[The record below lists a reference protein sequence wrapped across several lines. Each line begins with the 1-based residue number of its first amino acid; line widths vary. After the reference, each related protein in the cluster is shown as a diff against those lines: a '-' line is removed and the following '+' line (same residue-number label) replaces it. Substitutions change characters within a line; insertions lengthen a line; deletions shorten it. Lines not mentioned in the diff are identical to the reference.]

1 MNYCEK
7 LNEYIDM
14 LSCTAKE
21 ISEASGLSSA
31 TLSRYRSGERIPEIN
46 SDAFNSI
53 CKAIAVLS
61 QNKHIDET
69 ITENSVAES
78 FLECSDIIA
87 SDKEQLRQ
95 KLNMMIS
102 AMNINIT
109 KLCRYTNYETSA
121 MFRIRSG
128 SRNPSDPA
136 KFAADI
142 ANFVAREMSSD
153 SDKETAAKLIGC
165 TVDEFADTS
174 VYFERIREWLIVGQA
189 RPTDDVEQFLEKL
202 DEFDLNE
209 YIKAIHFDE
218 LKVPSVPFQLP
229 SSKSYFGLKDMMTSE
244 LDFLKA
250 TVLSKSIEPVIMYS
264 DMPMEEMSKDP
275 EFPKKWMFGM
285 AMMLK
290 KGLHLNQIHNLDR
303 SFEDMM
309 LGLESWIPMY
319 MTGQIS
325 PYYLKNVQNNV
336 FLHFLKVSGTAALS
350 GEAIA
355 DCHSDGK
362 YYFTNNKS
370 EVAYYKKRANELLSH
385 ALPLM
390 EIYRAENAEQF
401 NAFLLNDSHTSG
413 KRRNILSA
421 PPLYTMDKEYLR
433 RFLQIH
439 AVPQSD
445 MQKILGYADAQ
456 ISIVAEILKNDTVED
471 EIPIIS
477 QEEFERY
484 PIALSLSGA
493 FYENDINYTYGEYL
507 EHIRQTEE
515 FANNHPNYHLK
526 QTSACTFRNLQI
538 KIHEGKWAMVSKSK
552 SPAIHFAIRHPKL
565 RGAIERFVPPM
576 VEREE

>member
-7 LNEYIDM
+7 LNEYIEK
-14 LSCTAKE
+14 LNCTAKE
-21 ISEASGLSSA
+21 LGETSGLSGA

-46 SDAFNSI
+46 SDAFNNI
-53 CKAIAVLS
+53 CKAIALLS
-61 QNKHIDET
+61 QNRHIDESV
-69 ITENSVAES
+69 TENSVAES
-78 FLECSDIIA
+78 FLQCKDIIA

-95 KLNMMIS
+95 KLNTMIS

-121 MFRIRSG
+121 LFRIRSG

-142 ANFVAREMSSD
+142 AGFVAREMNSE
-153 SDKETAAKLIGC
+153 SDKIKAAKLIGC
-165 TVDEFADTS
+165 AVDEIADTS
-174 VYFERIREWLIVGQA
+174 VYFERVREWIIAGQN
-189 RPTDDVEQFLEKL
+189 RPKDEVRQFLEKL
-202 DEFDLNE
+202 NEFDLNE

-229 SSKSYFGLKDMMTSE
+229 NSKSYFGLKDMMASE

-250 TVLSKSIEPVIMYS
+250 TVLSKSMEPVIMYS

-325 PYYLKNVQNNV
+325 PYYLKDVQNNV
-336 FLHFLKVSGTAALS
+336 FLHLLKVSGTAALS

-362 YYFTNNKS
+362 YYFTNNKN
-370 EVAYYKKRANELLSH
+370 EVAYYKKRANELLDH

-390 EIYRAENAEQF
+390 EIYRLENAEHF
-401 NAFLLNDSHTSG
+401 NAFLQNDSAVTG

-421 PPLYTMDKEYLR
+421 PPIYAMDKEYLAWL
-433 RFLQIH
+433 LQNRSVTD
-439 AVPQSD
+439 AD
-445 MQKILGYADAQ
+445 MQRILEYADKQ
-456 ISIVAEILKNDTVED
+456 RGVVEEILKNDTVED
-471 EIPIIS
+471 ELPVIS
-477 QEEFERY
+477 KEEFERY
-484 PIALSLSGA
+484 PTALPLSGA
-493 FYENDINYTYGEYL
+493 FYENDIAYTYGEYL

-515 FANNHPNYHLK
+515 FAKTHPNYCLK
-526 QTSACTFRNLQI
+526 KTGACTFRNLQI
-538 KIHEGKWAMVSKSK
+538 HIHEGKWAMVSKGK
-552 SPAIHFAIRHPKL
+552 SPAIHFVIHHPKL

-576 VEREE
+576 TERVE

>member
-1 MNYCEK
+1 M
-7 LNEYIDM
+7 
-14 LSCTAKE
+14 
-21 ISEASGLSSA
+21 
-31 TLSRYRSGERIPEIN
+31 
-46 SDAFNSI
+46 
-53 CKAIAVLS
+53 
-61 QNKHIDET
+61 
-69 ITENSVAES
+69 
-78 FLECSDIIA
+78 
-87 SDKEQLRQ
+87 
-95 KLNMMIS
+95 
-102 AMNINIT
+102 
-109 KLCRYTNYETSA
+109 
-121 MFRIRSG
+121 
-128 SRNPSDPA
+128 
-136 KFAADI
+136 
-142 ANFVAREMSSD
+142 
-153 SDKETAAKLIGC
+153 
-165 TVDEFADTS
+165 
-174 VYFERIREWLIVGQA
+174 
-189 RPTDDVEQFLEKL
+189 
-202 DEFDLNE
+202 NE

-218 LKVPSVPFQLP
+218 LKVPSVPFNLP

-250 TVLSKSIEPVIMYS
+250 TVLSKSMEPVIMYS
-264 DMPMEEMSKDP
+264 VMPMDEMSKDP

-303 SFEDMM
+303 TFEDMM

-362 YYFTNNKS
+362 YYFTNNKN

-390 EIYRAENAEQF
+390 EIYRAETTEQF
-401 NAFLLNDSHTSG
+401 NAFLLNDSQTSG

-421 PPLYTMDKEYLR
+421 PPLYTMDKDYLKR
-433 RFLQIH
+433 LLHNRS
-439 AVPQSD
+439 VSESD
-445 MQKILGYADAQ
+445 MQKILNYADKQ
-456 ISIVAEILKNDTVED
+456 YGIVAEVLKNDAVED

-493 FYENDINYTYGEYL
+493 FFENDIAYTYGEYL

-515 FANNHPNYHLK
+515 FANNHPNYQLNK
-526 QTSACTFRNLQI
+526 TSACTFRNLQI
-538 KIHEGKWAMVSKSK
+538 HIHEGKWAMVSKSK
-552 SPAIHFAIRHPKL
+552 SPAIHFVIRHPKL
-565 RGAIERFVPPM
+565 RSTIEQFVPPM